1 MGKYNMKI
9 PKCVE
14 KLTALALSS
23 TSNVRASRNIGETCA
38 SNNDCIS
45 DNCIPICEDSQS
57 DYLCIENKKSFE
69 FHNMP
74 APTCVEKERS
84 TELINNI
91 KKSKRSID
99 RKSSNVSSQ
108 PLKQNS
114 NDGEMV
120 SSGEKLG
127 NVVKK
132 SVVGP

>member
-1 MGKYNMKI
+1 MG
-9 PKCVE
+9 
-14 KLTALALSS
+14 
-23 TSNVRASRNIGETCA
+23 
-38 SNNDCIS
+38 
-45 DNCIPICEDSQS
+45 
-57 DYLCIENKKSFE
+57 ENKKSFE

-132 SVVGP
+132 SVVGPVTKSTDSDNIKKSKSSTGKKSTNGSLQSLKEN